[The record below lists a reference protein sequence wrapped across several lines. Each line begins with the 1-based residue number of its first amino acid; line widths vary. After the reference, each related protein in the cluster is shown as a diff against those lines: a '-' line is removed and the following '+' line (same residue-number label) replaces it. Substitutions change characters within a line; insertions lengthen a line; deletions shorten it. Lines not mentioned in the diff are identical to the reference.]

1 MTFSFLD
8 ELEKRVLQI
17 VQKNN
22 DLQQRVVSLEQEIS
36 LLKEKGS
43 QLEVSLLRESEKYQ
57 VLLSE
62 KDLMKS
68 SVEQLLSSI
77 KALEEAH

>member
-1 MTFSFLD
+1 MTFID

-17 VQKNN
+17 VQKSN
-22 DLQQRVVSLEQEIS
+22 DLRQRVVSLEQEIS
-36 LLKEKGS
+36 LLKEKGN
-43 QLEVSLLRESEKYQ
+43 QLEVSLLRESERYQ

-68 SVEQLLSSI
+68 SVEQLLGSI

>member
-1 MTFSFLD
+1 MTFLD

-17 VQKNN
+17 VQKNS
-22 DLQQRVVSLEQEIS
+22 DLQHRIVSLEQEIS
-36 LLKEKGS
+36 LLKEKGG
-43 QLEVSLLRESEKYQ
+43 QMEVSLLRESEKYQ

-62 KDLMKS
+62 KDLMRS
-68 SVEQLLSSI
+68 SVEQLLNSI